1 MSLTVRSPVAG
12 VVVGLD
18 SVPDP
23 VFSGRIVGPGVAV
36 APDRASGEEVA
47 ALAPVGGT
55 IAKIHPHAYIIS
67 TDEGRSGLVHLGL
80 DTVGLG
86 GRGFTLLAGEGE
98 AVDAGQPVI
107 TWSPAHIEEHGLNPI
122 VPVIA
127 LEGDESDLEPVSPG
141 CRVAAGDTL
150 VTWT

>member
-1 MSLTVRSPVAG
+1 MSQVVRSPVAG
-12 VVVGLD
+12 VVVALD
-18 SVPDP
+18 DVPDP

-36 APDRASGEEVA
+36 IPDRAGGDDVS
-47 ALAPVGGT
+47 ALAPISGT
-55 IAKIHPHAYIIS
+55 VSKIHPHAYVI
-67 TDEGRSGLVHLGL
+67 THDDGRSFLVHLGL
-80 DTVGLG
+80 DTVSLG
-86 GRGFTLLAGEGE
+86 GNGFTLLAAEGQT
-98 AVDAGQPVI
+98 VDAGQPI
-107 TWSPAHIEEHGLNPI
+107 IAWSPAQIEAQGLNPI

>member
-55 IAKIHPHAYIIS
+55 
-67 TDEGRSGLVHLGL
+67 
-80 DTVGLG
+80 
-86 GRGFTLLAGEGE
+86 FTLLAGEGE

-127 LEGDESDLEPVSPG
+127 LEGDESALGPTLLG
-141 CRVAAGDTL
+141 RKVAAGDTL
-150 VTWT
+150 MDWV